1 MARPLTVPAR
11 CCLRAAPALP
21 VADVLHAL
29 GVSRQR
35 IHVWRKRHGFP
46 GGPTRG
52 EIDTQ
57 ALAIWLRDRG
67 CHLTFI

>member
-1 MARPLTVPAR
+1 MARPLTLPAR

-29 GVSRQR
+29 GVTRQR

-46 GGPTRG
+46 GGSAWG

-57 ALAIWLRDRG
+57 ALAIWLADRG
-67 CHLTFI
+67 CQITWI